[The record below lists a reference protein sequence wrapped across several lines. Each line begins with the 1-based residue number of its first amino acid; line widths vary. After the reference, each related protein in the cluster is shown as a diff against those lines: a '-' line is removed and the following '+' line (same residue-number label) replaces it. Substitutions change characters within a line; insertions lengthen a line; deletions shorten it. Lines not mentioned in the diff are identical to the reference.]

1 MGRTKAA
8 TLTGIAAGVAFFAHA
23 MVQNS
28 HAWPLLWTFLA
39 GVLAIVLSSTREAH
53 NAGAAIASGA
63 LAGLIAG
70 IIFVVASFIALFV
83 LGIPE
88 EAAREVGDRQSAVLL
103 AFAVAAAI
111 GVVVAAAGA
120 AVAHFLFARKS

>member
-8 TLTGIAAGVAFFAHA
+8 TLAGVAGGVAFFAHA
-23 MVQNS
+23 MVPNS

-88 EAAREVGDRQSAVLL
+88 DAARQVGDRQGTIML

-111 GVVVAAAGA
+111 GVVAAAAGA